1 MTAEAL
7 ERLTRYAFPGNV
19 RELANLIDRLGVT
32 ARADT
37 IDVAD
42 LPPEIAAPAPALAA
56 PGRLREAVRRV
67 EASMLRDALD
77 RYGTQEL
84 AARHLGVGQA
94 TVARKV
100 RRYRLG

>member
-1 MTAEAL
+1 MTAGAL

-42 LPPEIAAPAPALAA
+42 LPPEIAAPAPDRAA